1 MWSEDSWLQEH
12 AGATLG
18 KGEGGGEAGGEGGE
32 GGEGTETPAEETAEV
47 STDNNPFMTGDILD
61 KCRLDL

>member
-12 AGATLG
+12 AGATLS

-47 STDNNPFMTGDILD
+47 STDNN
-61 KCRLDL
+61 